1 MADNQADT
9 PSLPEGQPERSR
21 EAAPE
26 MDSIME
32 GFSRLLREG
41 KEVKVLTFYKG
52 VPIWYGAPVTST
64 GDESV
69 TLKVHRYQSFALELR
84 KEAYLKSD
92 THSKVLH
99 ANVAD
104 MDPNQLLVTFNWF
117 VYTETS
123 PAMRNAVR
131 VEPKTRFPVEIT
143 QGEIHVMGQV
153 CDISPMGLA
162 ALIQNPGALTPDA
175 DVRLRFQLPSDLIS
189 SNPHLRVDGTL
200 LRIVRTG
207 TSQRIIFS
215 LRPSVDAE
223 HVISQYIFNRQA
235 EIVRELKEFV

>member
-99 ANVAD
+99 ANVD
-104 MDPNQLLVTFNWF
+104 DPRRRACCSDDN
-117 VYTETS
+117 
-123 PAMRNAVR
+123 PAHGYG
-131 VEPKTRFPVEIT
+131 I
-143 QGEIHVMGQV
+143 V
-153 CDISPMGLA
+153 CAYGYEDCC
-162 ALIQNPGALTPDA
+162 
-175 DVRLRFQLPSDLIS
+175 
-189 SNPHLRVDGTL
+189 
-200 LRIVRTG
+200 
-207 TSQRIIFS
+207 
-215 LRPSVDAE
+215 
-223 HVISQYIFNRQA
+223 
-235 EIVRELKEFV
+235 